1 MKNNELFS
9 QWRVLTCC
17 SHRQNP
23 EKCSVLS
30 IASSNNAEK
39 ETVVSVRNL
48 WKGEKTGELV
58 PGQGIKTKLCV
69 LNLQCVFFFFFEKPQ
84 SPMFENTS
92 PSTTQGDSSVKL
104 RENTA
109 HIEGYVQQRR

>member
-17 SHRQNP
+17 SRRQNP

-39 ETVVSVRNL
+39 KTVVSVRNL

-58 PGQGIKTKLCV
+58 PGQSIKMKWCV
-69 LNLQCVFFFFFEKPQ
+69 LNLQCVFFEKKTIT
-84 SPMFENTS
+84 N
-92 PSTTQGDSSVKL
+92 V
-104 RENTA
+104 
-109 HIEGYVQQRR
+109 